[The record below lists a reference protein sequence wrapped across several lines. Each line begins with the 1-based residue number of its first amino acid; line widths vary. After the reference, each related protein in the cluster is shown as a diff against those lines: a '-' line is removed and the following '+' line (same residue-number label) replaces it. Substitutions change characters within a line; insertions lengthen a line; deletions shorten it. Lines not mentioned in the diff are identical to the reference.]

1 MADKLVRKLNE
12 LGYQPV
18 FLPRSG
24 VLPAEL
30 WYYKR
35 GGDGSDSKLVRLGP
49 LARMCPAAATLEV
62 KEGQLGDIEA
72 QYTSEK
78 KLGAAVSFL
87 KDALKCIGISD
98 APKIDLGFTGATDFS
113 FSFTGVRYRAVEPV
127 DLFPIVHG
135 LQTDGFPREYVED
148 GLLHIVYEYAY
159 ASELVLSRGDR
170 QSFKADISAKVG
182 TYFDLGGKGTV
193 SMSGESAIL
202 FKGEAGTQAA
212 FAYKAGR
219 LLREKGR
226 WTFQPE
232 VVLQHGLTEER
243 RPFLPQPAIPLRVID
258 EEA

>member
-24 VLPAEL
+24 VMPAEL

-35 GGDGSDSKLVRLGP
+35 GGDGAESKLVRLGA
-49 LARMCPAAATLEV
+49 LSRMCPAAAALEV

-78 KLGAAVSFL
+78 KLGAAVGFL
-87 KDALKCIGISD
+87 KDALKCIGIPD

-113 FSFTGVRYRAVEPV
+113 FSFTGVRYRAVDPI
-127 DLFPIVHG
+127 DLFPIVHDIR
-135 LQTDGFPREYVED
+135 TDGFPREYVDE

-170 QSFKADISAKVG
+170 RAFDADISAKVG
-182 TYFDLGGKGTV
+182 SYFDLGGKGSVAT
-193 SMSGESAIL
+193 SGEAAIL
-202 FKGEAGTQAA
+202 FRGEAGSQAA

-219 LLREKGR
+219 LVREKGR

-243 RPFLPQPAIPLRVID
+243 RPFLPQPAIPLRAID
-258 EEA
+258 EAA